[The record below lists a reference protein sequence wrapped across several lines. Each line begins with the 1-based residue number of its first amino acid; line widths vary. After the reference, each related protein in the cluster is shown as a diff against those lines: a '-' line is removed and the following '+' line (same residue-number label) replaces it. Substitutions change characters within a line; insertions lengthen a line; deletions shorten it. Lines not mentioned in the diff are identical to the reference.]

1 MASTVNERNGSNNL
15 PVLFV
20 ILEEGGVAPTV
31 GGEDVDDDDV
41 PGKDIHFILTTRFGS
56 SNSHNAF
63 PLINSHQ
70 CFEFGFLMCW

>member
-1 MASTVNERNGSNNL
+1 MASTVIERNGNGSNNL

-41 PGKDIHFILTTRFGS
+41 PGKDIFPPISLKLHFNNKVWIIKQS
-56 SNSHNAF
+56 
-63 PLINSHQ
+63 
-70 CFEFGFLMCW
+70 